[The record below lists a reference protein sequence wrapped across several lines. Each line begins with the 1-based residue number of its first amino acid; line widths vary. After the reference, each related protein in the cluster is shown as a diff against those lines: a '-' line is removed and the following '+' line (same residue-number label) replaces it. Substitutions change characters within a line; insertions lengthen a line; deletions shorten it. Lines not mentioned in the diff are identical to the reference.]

1 MKHKHIFWVPSITFI
16 IIFILPLLTLIAC
29 NAEPGKTE
37 SSPQSL
43 TGDAAIQVLKAKL
56 KQHKREFITIKLKLR
71 VQKYEKMLNDHILYA
86 WIEDGDV
93 DHKGKP
99 YSGYIIITQYGMGGH
114 NQAFG
119 IIKSPYNTDA
129 HYNDNN
135 DSAAKKARSKVYLA
149 FEYNENLIRDFGNV
163 LNKLAA
169 SAVPF
174 NRILGIPNP
183 NEYNKLVQEIADKT
197 GEYACNYFEVAFG
210 ELLKKQNNLNS
221 LSYDMLQELD
231 QKFDKLIAEREM
243 HIKDAK
249 TILNDFKAD
258 KDRIQS
264 DVAKL
269 KDYLIKHKTKFN
281 NSFEVVKTLAREI
294 KNILDTI

>member
-37 SSPQSL
+37 RSSQSL
-43 TGDAAIQVLKAKL
+43 AGDAAIQALKAKL
-56 KQHKREFITIKLKLR
+56 KQHKREFITAKLKLR
-71 VQKYEKMLNDHILYA
+71 VPKYEKMLNDHINYA

-93 DHKGKP
+93 DHKGHS
-99 YSGYIIITQYGMGGH
+99 YSGYGGTQYGMGED
-114 NQAFG
+114 NQVFG
-119 IIKSPYNTDA
+119 VIKSPYNTNINIY
-129 HYNDNN
+129 YNWNN
-135 DSAAKKARSKVYLA
+135 TSKAKKARSKVYLA

-169 SAVPF
+169 SAQPA
-174 NRILGIPNP
+174 NSPP
-183 NEYNKLVQEIADKT
+183 NEYNKLLQEIADKT
-197 GEYACNYFEVAFG
+197 GEYACNYFEIAFG
-210 ELLKKQNNLNS
+210 ELLKKQNNINS

-243 HIKDAK
+243 HIKGAK